1 MRAPSISIAMTAAP
15 QMNTVISSA
24 EGGRRFKA
32 STHKCII
39 AVRLYLP
46 SVEQKASALA
56 GHPDAHQAR
65 GPAKA
70 AEVAHAHAR
79 ASGEIGMLRDLSS
92 MHTLL
97 SLAISAQVKS
107 RPSLTSMHAARL
119 AARETSM
126 PSFT

>member
-70 AEVAHAHAR
+70 AEVAHAHGEDKRIVLAEVGKR
-79 ASGEIGMLRDLSS
+79 AEWDVVRACEG
-92 MHTLL
+92 
-97 SLAISAQVKS
+97 
-107 RPSLTSMHAARL
+107 
-119 AARETSM
+119 
-126 PSFT
+126 